1 MFLISQFHL
10 KTAGCIPSYTSMVK
24 TEGLET
30 LWGLSQVKAE
40 EVGCFGLTVR
50 RLSQVKA
57 EEVVCFGTV
66 LLVTHDQLATISTLK
81 TVILV
86 DLLWFCFEFPSF
98 L

>member
-1 MFLISQFHL
+1 MAKI
-10 KTAGCIPSYTSMVK
+10 
-24 TEGLET
+24 EGLEA

-40 EVGCFGLTVR
+40 EVGYFGLTVW

-66 LLVTHDQLATISTLK
+66 LFVTHDQLAPISTLK
-81 TVILV
+81 TVILM

>member
-1 MFLISQFHL
+1 MAKIE
-10 KTAGCIPSYTSMVK
+10 A
-24 TEGLET
+24 LEA
-30 LWGLSQVKAE
+30 LWRLSQVKAE
-40 EVGCFGLTVR
+40 EVGRFGLTVW

-66 LLVTHDQLATISTLK
+66 LFVTHDQLAPISTLK

-86 DLLWFCFEFPSF
+86 DLLWCCFEFPAF